1 MRRHLLRY
9 LGAPLTDERGGESN
23 GELRREMR
31 RLEVRARQAME
42 AGLAGQY
49 RSAFKGRGLE
59 FEEVREYRWGDDIRT
74 IDWNVTARSGQLH
87 VKLYQ
92 EERDLTMLLLVDL
105 SSSTRFGSGALTV
118 HDTIAEVASLFS
130 LAAARRD
137 RVGAVMFD
145 DAIRE
150 LIPPRRGWRYALRVA
165 RSVLASRPSGDGTA
179 FAAALQAAGR
189 LLHRRGVVVAVVDM
203 ACPMPERDLRAI
215 AARHELVVIRVS
227 DRLLEEGARMPLL
240 VRSAEG
246 RGRGCLN
253 GRPERPGVGVPAGV
267 DLLDIRTDG
276 DYLLPVQELLKRR
289 ERRRAV

>member
-1 MRRHLLRY
+1 MRRSLLRY
-9 LGAPLTDERGGESN
+9 LGVPLADERGGERN

-145 DAIRE
+145 DSIRE
-150 LIPPRRGWRYALRVA
+150 LIPPRRGWRHALRVA
-165 RSVLASRPSGDGTA
+165 REVLASRPAGDGTA
-179 FAAALQAAGR
+179 FATALQAAGR
-189 LLHRRGVVVAVVDM
+189 LLHRRGVVVAVVDT
-203 ACPMPERDLRAI
+203 ACPMPKRDLRAI

-227 DRLLEEGARMPLL
+227 DPLLEEGARMPLP

-246 RGRGCLN
+246 RGRGCLS
-253 GRPERPGVGVPAGV
+253 GRPGRSGVRVPAGV
-267 DLLDIRTDG
+267 DLLNIRTDG
-276 DYLLPVQELLKRR
+276 DYLPSVQELLKRR